1 MSYYECMKCGHIT
14 KQKIEM
20 KRHLNRKFK
29 CKNLKKYC
37 GNDEDLLIQSLVK
50 KISEETLESLKKN
63 AELVHLQDNT
73 TQNSS
78 SFKCESCNQV
88 FDSSTL
94 LQKHVHEVCQKH
106 TMNITNN
113 NTLNQQNNVININ
126 LKIIKPFDDDWD
138 LSNIDQTLKNILVL
152 SSMKYTKTLEQILN
166 NDTNLN
172 VFIDDQNAETGIV
185 YKNDIEKFKL
195 MTISDI
201 IDKSMDKLHKHLT
214 DFHGEIQNNNE
225 YSINNE
231 YLQEEKDIIEKKFN
245 EFKNN
250 NMIQEKV
257 QHFLTK
263 IYNSKKEESLTIFK
277 ELMNE
282 QEEKNLLDG
291 Y

>member
-1 MSYYECMKCGHIT
+1 MSFFQCLKCGHIT
-14 KQKIEM
+14 RQKIEM

-29 CKNLKKYC
+29 CKNINNYE
-37 GNDEDLLIQSLVK
+37 GNDEELLINSLVK
-50 KISEETLESLKKN
+50 KESLDTIEKLKKN
-63 AELVHLQDNT
+63 IEIEQLQKEITYTKNKCIKCNKFFDNKIDYDSHIMS
-73 TQNSS
+73 N
-78 SFKCESCNQV
+78 CNQ
-88 FDSSTL
+88 
-94 LQKHVHEVCQKH
+94 H
-106 TMNITNN
+106 TMNITN

-172 VFIDDQNAETGIV
+172 VFIDNQNAETGIV

-201 IDKSMDKLHKHLT
+201 IDKSMDKLHKHLS
-214 DFHGEIQNNNE
+214 DFHGEINKNNE
-225 YSINNE
+225 YSINND
-231 YLQEEKDIIEKKFN
+231 YLQEEKDIIDKKFN

-250 NMIQEKV
+250 NVIQEKV
-257 QHFLTK
+257 QHFLTN
-263 IYNSKKEESLTIFK
+263 IYNSKKEDSLKVFK

-282 QEEKNLLDG
+282 QEKDLIEG

>member
-29 CKNLKKYC
+29 CRNLKKYY

-50 KISEETLESLKKN
+50 KISEETLENLKKS
-63 AELVHLQDNT
+63 AELVQLQDT
-73 TQNSS
+73 THNISS
-78 SFKCESCNQV
+78 YKCESCNLV
-88 FDSSTL
+88 FETNQL
-94 LQKHVHEVCQKH
+94 LQKHILEVCQKH
-106 TMNITNN
+106 TTNITN

-138 LSNIDQTLKNILVL
+138 LSNIDKTLKNILVL

-214 DFHGEIQNNNE
+214 DFHGEIQDNNE

-231 YLQEEKDIIEKKFN
+231 YLQEEKDIIEQKFN